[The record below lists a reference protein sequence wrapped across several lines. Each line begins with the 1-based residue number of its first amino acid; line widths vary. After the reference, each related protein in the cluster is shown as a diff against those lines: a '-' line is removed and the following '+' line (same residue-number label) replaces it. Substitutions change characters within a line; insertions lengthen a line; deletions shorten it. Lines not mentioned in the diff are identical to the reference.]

1 MLYRFSLS
9 ILLQGLILFLF
20 GPACHASSLGLTVHA
35 VPLDSE
41 NGTMVKA
48 HFTAIA
54 ATPCPSLSGLCAE
67 DDGDCKVYSTSLPF
81 TGTKPNPGWCVRQWQ
96 ETVTSNYSNTISLG
110 SDTEIYVSMN
120 AGPRVRKNSGRLN
133 QPPYVAL
140 VPPLRARV
148 NCPHHVHLSAK
159 DLDGDRVRCRFARPE
174 DDECMNC
181 TEHSFI
187 ELDEETCMLTFTGK
201 APAGQYF
208 IYLMAEDL
216 VPVPKMS
223 QMTDNTPLSAV
234 PVHLSLT
241 VEKSSS
247 SCTDEPVAIGDTP
260 TEDSTMFVLPYE
272 EVKFNINYMSELES
286 VTEVAVVGPPE
297 LYRVG
302 FKTVG
307 SLAMM
312 TMAWIRSENQ
322 LASLLPICFAV
333 NTDSLQSEPRCV
345 WLYQREMKTL
355 PDGTEL
361 TCDNTEMTLVLP
373 ITSLNGVDLDELQ
386 LNSPSC
392 PVNYNDTHL
401 TAHISLSGCGTKTVH
416 AGSEL
421 VYTNTLQTVHTS
433 IIRRHPSL
441 TLPLACRV
449 PGVQAKGPQYEI
461 SIPSET
467 ETFGNVDF
475 WVEVHFPG
483 EGPLSNFTSAP
494 KFRTLEVA
502 SGRLRRDLGYQPER
516 SKNSTGAVGSK
527 LDQLDLHLLSNCT
540 VDRAE
545 MLVSNCYESE
555 TEDFAVYH
563 LILDS
568 GCSAINGTLEINTTQ
583 STSKVYRLDLSG
595 VQTQGSTMYIRCTV
609 NLCISTLPSLKCPD
623 LCAPSAN
630 PRALVNS
637 LFTKSYTIDSG
648 PVSLVVTTPAP
659 KATVATTT
667 AQTTDHAPERASAI
681 AAGLILTTI
690 SIFLQN
696 VFLY

>member
-1 MLYRFSLS
+1 MLYSFSLS
-9 ILLQGLILFLF
+9 ILLQGLILLLF
-20 GPACHASSLGLTVHA
+20 GPACDASSLGLTVHA

-48 HFTAIA
+48 YFTAIA
-54 ATPCPSLSGLCAE
+54 ASPCPSLSGLCAE
-67 DDGDCKVYSTSLPF
+67 DDADCMVYSTSLPF
-81 TGTKPNPGWCVRQWQ
+81 NGTKPNPGWCVRQWH
-96 ETVTSNYSNTISLG
+96 ETVTSNYSGTISLG
-110 SDTEIYVSMN
+110 SNTEIYVSMN
-120 AGPRVRKNSGRLN
+120 AGPTVRQNSGRLN

-174 DDECMNC
+174 SDECMNC

-187 ELDEETCMLTFTGK
+187 ELDEEKCMLTFTGK

-208 IYLMAEDL
+208 IYLMAEDV

-223 QMTDNTPLSAV
+223 EMTDNTPLSAV

-241 VEKSSS
+241 VEESSS
-247 SCTDEPVAIGDTP
+247 SCTDEPVAAGETP
-260 TEDSTMFVLPYE
+260 TEDSTTFVLPYE
-272 EVKFNINYMSELES
+272 EVKFNIEYKSKLES

-302 FKTVG
+302 FQSVG
-307 SLAMM
+307 SRATM
-312 TMAWIRSENQ
+312 TMAWIRAENQ

-333 NTDSLQSEPRCV
+333 NTNSLQSEPRCV

-373 ITSLNGVDLDELQ
+373 VTSLHGVDLTELQ

-392 PVNYNDTHL
+392 PVDFNSTHL

-433 IIRRHPSL
+433 IIRRQPSL
-441 TLPLACRV
+441 TLPLACRI
-449 PGVQAKGPQYEI
+449 PGAQAKGPQYEI
-461 SIPSET
+461 SMPSET
-467 ETFGNVDF
+467 ETFGNVEF

-483 EGPLSNFTSAP
+483 EGPLSNFTRVP
-494 KFRTLEVA
+494 RFRSLEVA
-502 SGRLRRDLGYQPER
+502 SGRLRRDLGRSER
-516 SKNSTGAVGSK
+516 STNSRAAVGSK
-527 LDQLDLHLLSNCT
+527 LDKLDLHLLSNCT
-540 VDRAE
+540 VDRAQ
-545 MLVSNCYESE
+545 MLVSNCSESE
-555 TEDFAVYH
+555 TEDFAVSH
-563 LILDS
+563 PILDY
-568 GCSAINGTLEINTTQ
+568 GCSASNSTLEILTTQ
-583 STSKVYRLDLSG
+583 ATSKVYRLDLST

-609 NLCISTLPSLKCPD
+609 YLCIATLPSLQCPD

-630 PRALVNS
+630 PRAVVNS
-637 LFTKSYTIDSG
+637 LFTKSYTINSG
-648 PVSLVVTTPAP
+648 PVSLVVTTPEP
-659 KATVATTT
+659 KVSTTTT
-667 AQTTDHAPERASAI
+667 ATTTTDHAPERASAI
-681 AAGLILTTI
+681 AAGLIFTTI

-696 VFLY
+696 VLLY